1 MKLAKHWSRL
11 PREAAQSL
19 TLEAFKIQLA
29 EALSPGLNSALTLL
43 SAGDWTRDLSQGPFQ
58 PE

>member
-1 MKLAKHWSRL
+1 MKLAMHWSRL

-19 TLEAFKIQLA
+19 SLEVFKIQLA
-29 EALSPGLNSALTLL
+29 ETLSPGLNAALTVL
-43 SAGDWTRDLSQGPFQ
+43 SAGGLGVLSQGPFQ